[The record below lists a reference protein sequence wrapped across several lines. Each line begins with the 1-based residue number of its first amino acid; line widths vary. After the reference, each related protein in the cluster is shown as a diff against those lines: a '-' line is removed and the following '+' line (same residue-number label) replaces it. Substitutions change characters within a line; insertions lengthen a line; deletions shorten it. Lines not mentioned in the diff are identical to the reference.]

1 MYMVVYVHVRQE
13 KSNRYEE
20 NAYYY
25 LHCIKFPWLCQ
36 ICMIARDILVH
47 VGEVFAW
54 TKHLLCR
61 TFQWDLVQVFCLR
74 LGGVGWIIPGFR
86 PDLCSG
92 LRSGLR
98 CRRRVWMNERRI
110 HYHSWSWTRTVV
122 VVVDWLNFIVIF
134 P

>member
-1 MYMVVYVHVRQE
+1 
-13 KSNRYEE
+13 
-20 NAYYY
+20 
-25 LHCIKFPWLCQ
+25 
-36 ICMIARDILVH
+36 MIARDILVH

-110 HYHSWSWTRTVV
+110 HHHSWSCARTVV
-122 VVVDWLNFIVIF
+122 VVVGWLDFMIF
-134 P
+134 GRLIKLVLPVDIFVCVFHRKTRKNTS